1 MQKASESYYICLG
14 MEWVSYPVL
23 NLGFV
28 ILGLTPGQVGF
39 DLFEV
44 PITMK
49 IFSHYVFANYN
60 AFYHMNSLH
69 LKKYQYN

>member
-1 MQKASESYYICLG
+1 MTFPQNDDSDPAWLYIGVEL
-14 MEWVSYPVL
+14 VSYPAL

-44 PITMK
+44 LITMS
-49 IFSHYVFANYN
+49 IFSHYVFAN
-60 AFYHMNSLH
+60 
-69 LKKYQYN
+69 